1 MWQELTPNQRNH
13 ANPKEVIIIRK
24 ETLEIITSKERRCSL
39 CDMNLVGSTWRGVSL
54 ALTLTGSNASRGR
67 HHTKNY
73 YCVRCITKKTPKQ
86 RSKYRRTPEELDN
99 FVDNHFSNR
108 FVN

>member
-1 MWQELTPNQRNH
+1 MR
-13 ANPKEVIIIRK
+13 KEVLTIINSNDK
-24 ETLEIITSKERRCSL
+24 RCSL
-39 CDMNLVGSTWRGVSL
+39 CDMNLIGSTWRGVSL
-54 ALTLTGSNASRGR
+54 ALTLTGNNAERGR

-86 RSKYRRTPEELDN
+86 RSKYRRTEEELDN
-99 FVDNHFSNR
+99 FVDNHFSKH